1 MESNCTLWSQR
12 NNQETF
18 FRGEHIYHKIK
29 DFKNKILFAKPKI
42 LTSRCHAHR
51 GVEFL
56 NFVIQY
62 LGKIKTDFENTLAC
76 LSGAQIGSNQEKKE
90 VKNLVT
96 QSL

>member
-1 MESNCTLWSQR
+1 MHS
-12 NNQETF
+12 
-18 FRGEHIYHKIK
+18 
-29 DFKNKILFAKPKI
+29 
-42 LTSRCHAHR
+42 AHR